1 MIQMSLGN
9 IREAITP
16 SLTSIEFFI
25 QKEMWLEA
33 TNTAGPLLSML
44 IASGDLD
51 KGMQLMSDLEI
62 CVSNTNNQIIEAM
75 ALNFQAYILYLC
87 GKNAEAEQLF
97 EKVEDILCKSEPE
110 VPINFPTVS
119 SYYCKFLLDIG
130 KQQEALERSLK
141 TFAWRE
147 QRTWQVAIDT
157 TSLLGTDLLVLGLT
171 FLRIG
176 DHINAKIQLDKQ
188 VELFKSADEWLYLPT
203 GLNSRARLHIATE
216 NFGEALNDLQESLE
230 ISLRTGARFGEWEA
244 YIDMAQLYYKRHEY
258 DLSSEYL
265 KKASDLPNMDK
276 YRFRDGEISELLE
289 NLSSKMSKSTREHDS
304 SSQ

>member
-1 MIQMSLGN
+1 
-9 IREAITP
+9 
-16 SLTSIEFFI
+16 
-25 QKEMWLEA
+25 
-33 TNTAGPLLSML
+33 
-44 IASGDLD
+44 
-51 KGMQLMSDLEI
+51 MSDLEI

-110 VPINFPTVS
+110 EAINFPPVS
-119 SYYCKFLLDIG
+119 SYYRKFLLDIG
-130 KQQEALERSLK
+130 QQQEALERSLK